1 MDQSRENIIEDSQDE
16 IDIGELL
23 RYLKTKDCDLWQCF

>member
-23 RYLKTKDCDLWQCF
+23 RYLKRNGL